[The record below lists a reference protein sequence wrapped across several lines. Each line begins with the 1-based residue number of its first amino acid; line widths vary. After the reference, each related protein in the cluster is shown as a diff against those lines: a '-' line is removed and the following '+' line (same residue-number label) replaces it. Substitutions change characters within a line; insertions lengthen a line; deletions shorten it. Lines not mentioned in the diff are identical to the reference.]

1 MSQAR
6 PQTILF
12 ADVSGSTRLF
22 ETRGDVE
29 ARRLIAAVLDAM
41 GKVARMYGGR
51 VVKTI
56 GDEVMV
62 TLPTAVDGLL
72 AACDMQRKIERDPAF
87 ALENLAVRIGFH
99 HGPTLEED
107 DGDVYGDAVN
117 VAARMASLAKREQIV
132 TTAATVA
139 AATGAGGPQRLPET
153 RSLGRTRVSGKLLPI
168 EIHDVVWQD
177 DTSGMTMVQSA
188 IRMGGAA
195 EPAGARLTL
204 RHRGKLIELTES
216 SEPFMMGREAGNHL
230 VVEADW
236 VSRTHAQIEYRRG
249 HFLITDRSTNATYVA
264 IGQDPELRVHRDEL
278 HLRQSGSISMGQA
291 GTANSHDLIHFETR

>member
-87 ALENLAVRIGFH
+87 ALDDLCLAFWRRR
-99 HGPTLEED
+99 
-107 DGDVYGDAVN
+107 Y
-117 VAARMASLAKREQIV
+117 RLAGV
-132 TTAATVA
+132 T
-139 AATGAGGPQRLPET
+139 GLQR
-153 RSLGRTRVSGKLLPI
+153 
-168 EIHDVVWQD
+168 
-177 DTSGMTMVQSA
+177 
-188 IRMGGAA
+188 
-195 EPAGARLTL
+195 
-204 RHRGKLIELTES
+204 
-216 SEPFMMGREAGNHL
+216 REAGAPAGGGRPG
-230 VVEADW
+230 VAAEA
-236 VSRTHAQIEYRRG
+236 R
-249 HFLITDRSTNATYVA
+249 
-264 IGQDPELRVHRDEL
+264 PRD
-278 HLRQSGSISMGQA
+278 G
-291 GTANSHDLIHFETR
+291 